1 MLKSRDC
8 FKDMKEKRTYSY
20 LLKCCNHLSEDLNI
34 KIFWVGGMPLC
45 PPRMVCLRILA
56 GSHINFS
63 IHTCLTLYCNLLH
76 PKTNVHTFSILFSY
90 ISQSRHKENLFNN
103 QELL

>member
-20 LLKCCNHLSEDLNI
+20 PLKCYNHLSEDLNI

-45 PPRMVCLRILA
+45 PPRMVCLRRTSTRVL
-56 GSHINFS
+56 SESWTFPKYTNCLWFS
-63 IHTCLTLYCNLLH
+63 QIE
-76 PKTNVHTFSILFSY
+76 FIF
-90 ISQSRHKENLFNN
+90 
-103 QELL
+103 

>member
-20 LLKCCNHLSEDLNI
+20 PLKCCNHLSEDLNI

-45 PPRMVCLRILA
+45 PPRMVCLRRTSTYLGLSPNTQIVFGFLRL
-56 GSHINFS
+56 N
-63 IHTCLTLYCNLLH
+63 LYN
-76 PKTNVHTFSILFSY
+76 S
-90 ISQSRHKENLFNN
+90 
-103 QELL
+103 